1 MSNAIKFLKENHTK
15 VEYGTFTGDYIK
27 VIEVDTSP
35 QMLNFTADEFSA
47 SPSDW
52 MLLDAYLS
60 DSDEMN
66 ALVDAI
72 NSRDDVCTEYC
83 LKRLKAKAEKNLIM
97 HIKDV
102 LKGALK

>member
-1 MSNAIKFLKENHTK
+1 MSNAINFLKENHTR
-15 VEYGTFTGDYIK
+15 VVGVRNDPPRSFIREID
-27 VIEVDTSP
+27 VDTSP
-35 QMLNFTADEFSA
+35 KMLKFTADEFST
-47 SPSDW
+47 SPTDW

-60 DSDEMN
+60 ESDEMN

-102 LKGALK
+102 LK

>member
-1 MSNAIKFLKENHTK
+1 MSNAIKFLKENHI
-15 VEYGTFTGDYIK
+15 ESFDGSFTGVRRTMIS
-27 VIEVDTSP
+27 VDTSP
-35 QMLNFTADEFSA
+35 KMLKFTADEFSA

-52 MLLDAYLS
+52 MMLDAYLS
-60 DSDEMN
+60 ESDEMN

-72 NSRDDVCTEYC
+72 NSRDDVCIDYC

-102 LKGALK
+102 LK

>member
-1 MSNAIKFLKENHTK
+1 MSNAIKFLRAEHTSD
-15 VEYGTFTGDYIK
+15 G
-27 VIEVDTSP
+27 EVTINDSP
-35 QMLNFTADEFSA
+35 DMLKFTADEFSA

-52 MLLDAYLS
+52 MMLDAYLS
-60 DSDEMN
+60 ESDEMN

-102 LKGALK
+102 LK